1 MGMLERRD
9 AWLATLT
16 SLLVRQ
22 AVAQSCYYPN
32 GDLAEGMAACSTD
45 GGACCPFQWEC
56 LSNGLCYLGNAD
68 YYGRYTCT
76 DQSWSNSTC
85 PGLCTQGDTASGNE
99 AILQCADGSWCC
111 DGNRSFD
118 CCEDADS
125 LFFDLSDGTS
135 IAYISSVPS
144 ASATASSS
152 SEDRTETTTTSS
164 YFVSDPT
171 SSSNTETSSE
181 LAEASPT
188 AQPSQTTSSTPIT
201 SSSPS
206 PSTTEAP
213 STITSQA
220 LTTGTNGA
228 ASTLYIISTVVPEPD
243 PIYTPLE
250 NSPSS
255 SSSSSSEPTP
265 PNLPLILSTAIG
277 LPVLLLACSLLI
289 YLLWKRHRRRT
300 LNKPRHPNSP
310 PGEID
315 EKFGSQ
321 VGHLPPDGRAP
332 ELDSF
337 PVAMTVRRSP
347 SGRKSELEG
356 SSSSSAGTGVSSSPA
371 ISSLGGGAGT
381 GGRLSQF
388 GGGGGQGSPLS
399 PGLQSV
405 REEQQQQQQEPYEL
419 WGGYVPYRPPQS
431 AQEVGKPGGGGYYG
445 DEEKPGMS
453 Q

>member
-1 MGMLERRD
+1 MRMLPRRN

-22 AVAQSCYYPN
+22 AAAQNCYYPN
-32 GDLAEGMAACSTD
+32 GDLAQGMVACSTD

-85 PGLCTQGDTASGNE
+85 PGLCTQGNTASGNE

-125 LFFDLSDGTS
+125 VFFDLSDGTS

-144 ASATASSS
+144 ASATTSSS
-152 SEDRTETTTTSS
+152 SEDRPETTTSS
-164 YFVSDPT
+164 SLASDPT
-171 SSSNTETSSE
+171 SSSSTETSNDI
-181 LAEASPT
+181 AETSPT
-188 AQPSQTTSSTPIT
+188 AQPSQTTSSTPAT
-201 SSSPS
+201 SLSPS

-228 ASTLYIISTVVPEPD
+228 ASTLYIISTVTPQAD

-255 SSSSSSEPTP
+255 
-265 PNLPLILSTAIG
+265 
-277 LPVLLLACSLLI
+277 
-289 YLLWKRHRRRT
+289 
-300 LNKPRHPNSP
+300 
-310 PGEID
+310 
-315 EKFGSQ
+315 
-321 VGHLPPDGRAP
+321 
-332 ELDSF
+332 
-337 PVAMTVRRSP
+337 
-347 SGRKSELEG
+347 
-356 SSSSSAGTGVSSSPA
+356 
-371 ISSLGGGAGT
+371 
-381 GGRLSQF
+381 
-388 GGGGGQGSPLS
+388 
-399 PGLQSV
+399 
-405 REEQQQQQQEPYEL
+405 
-419 WGGYVPYRPPQS
+419 
-431 AQEVGKPGGGGYYG
+431 
-445 DEEKPGMS
+445 
-453 Q
+453 